1 MADKTLNVRV
11 KHKYDTEANWT
22 SKNPVL
28 LAGELAFSNDKNGQ
42 YKIGDGKTTWK
53 NLVYATAAYVPWT
66 GVTGKPTSFTPSSHT
81 HKKTDITDFPTM
93 LPASDVSDWAK
104 AKNKPSYTKSEVGL
118 GNVDNTADI
127 NKSVKYATNAGTAGT
142 CTGNAAT
149 ASKASILTTPRK
161 IDGVN
166 FNAAS
171 DITHYGTCSTDAAIA
186 AKVVSLSNFT
196 LVTGSRIIVKF
207 TVTNTA
213 TSPTLNVNST
223 GAKAIKY
230 RGDAISAGY
239 LAANRTYEFVY
250 DGTNYILVG
259 DLNTDTNTKVTNTL
273 ETTTKAYITG
283 TTSATTN
290 TGTQVFDTG
299 VYLDTTAGKLV
310 AKTFSG
316 SLEGNATSATTAK
329 SCSGNAATAT
339 KFNATHK
346 IGNAAFDGSG
356 DISLAQIGA
365 AASSHSHNYAG
376 SSSAGGAATSA
387 NKLAT
392 ARKISLTGA
401 ITGSGSFDGS
411 GDLSLATSVNHSHTV
426 LTLTPSSR
434 PTSLNFDLSTE
445 SFMKK
450 LCYSIATSST
460 TTGKPPADAHVLTFA
475 WDTDSGCGSQLAITH
490 GSKTPHLYIRAS
502 ATVDNKAVWNGWTTL
517 LDSSNYTSYTV
528 KKDGTGATGTW
539 GISVSGNAATA
550 TKATSADSTTKLT
563 TSRSIFGN
571 SFNGTADVEG
581 QALVYG
587 SKTTSSSMYNH
598 SGLQIREN
606 DLVKNTQSDLAYAPS
621 IGFHWLGVAAGT
633 IHFHKDGIFYFKKQN
648 GTDKAT
654 ISANLSGNATTA
666 TKLSTVRTVSGGT
679 DITMNFNYDGSA
691 NSTATLGYYN
701 CTASNGNT
709 NNYSYHRIA
718 KLDTI
723 TESYTDKTTTLYIT
737 QDFNGGYFGI
747 VRISLR
753 TNNVTNKDVATA
765 EVTWLARYGFDLDA
779 VQIGLYN
786 VAGATYAD
794 AFLKLSGTYRST
806 TIRAVASGARGTI
819 SRTWTLV
826 SSNEA
831 NSTTT
836 SDAKTSTESYA
847 SISSAATK
855 LHNKAYSTTIS
866 GIDVGLIKTSTRLY
880 SNVTGSSTQPVY
892 FSNGVPVACTYTL
905 GKSVPSDAKFTD
917 TNTWRGIQNNLT
929 STSTTDSLS
938 ANQGKILK
946 GLIDGKAS
954 SKGGQINGNVT
965 IGSLDDTTYNLTV
978 NGNLTT
984 NGNLTINGSFDKD
997 KSILLWGDVRFVDYY
1012 EQDNTIIE
1020 AYRRPVSSV
1029 ATKGLRV
1036 GFLRARTYNGKK
1048 QFQVKGEW
1056 GTDDGNGNYIGK
1068 NAAWD
1073 TKTITMDGES
1083 DIRLK
1088 KDIKNSS
1095 VNALSVITNMKV
1107 REFTW
1112 KESGIHQSLG
1122 LIADEVERLDPLLA
1136 IGGGYN
1142 ADGEMDIKCID
1153 RLLLSEY
1160 AIKGIQEQQDEI
1172 LDLQNENKELKEK
1185 LSEIDKLKKEL
1196 DELKTLITNK

>member
-28 LAGELAFSNDKNGQ
+28 LTGELAFSRDKNGQ

-53 NLVYATAAYVPWT
+53 NLPYATAAYVPWT

-81 HKKTDITDFPTM
+81 HKKTDITDFPAM

-104 AKNKPSYTKSEVGL
+104 AKTKPTYTKSEVGL
-118 GNVDNTADI
+118 GNVDNTADV
-127 NKSVKYATNAGTAGT
+127 NKSVKYATSAGTAGT

-149 ASKASILTTPRK
+149 ASKAAILTTPRK

-223 GAKAIKY
+223 GAKPIKY

-239 LAANRTYEFVY
+239 LAADRTYEFVY
-250 DGTNYILVG
+250 DGTNYNLVG
-259 DLNTDTNTKVTNTL
+259 DLNTNTDTKVTNTL
-273 ETTTKAYITG
+273 ATTTKAYITG

-310 AKTFSG
+310 ATTFSG
-316 SLEGNATSATTAK
+316 ALSGNATSATTAK
-329 SCSGNAATAT
+329 SCTGNAATAT
-339 KFNATHK
+339 KFDATHK

-356 DISLAQIGA
+356 DITLAQIGA

-376 SSSAGGAATSA
+376 SSSAGGSATSA

-502 ATVDNKAVWNGWTTL
+502 ATVDNKAVWNSWTTL

-550 TKATSADSTTKLT
+550 TK
-563 TSRSIFGN
+563 
-571 SFNGTADVEG
+571 
-581 QALVYG
+581 
-587 SKTTSSSMYNH
+587 
-598 SGLQIREN
+598 
-606 DLVKNTQSDLAYAPS
+606 
-621 IGFHWLGVAAGT
+621 
-633 IHFHKDGIFYFKKQN
+633 
-648 GTDKAT
+648 
-654 ISANLSGNATTA
+654 
-666 TKLSTVRTVSGGT
+666 LSTVRTVSGGT

-691 NSTATLGYYN
+691 NSSATLGFYN
-701 CTASNGNT
+701 CTAANGNT

-723 TESYTDKTTTLYIT
+723 KESYIDKTTTLYIT

-765 EVTWLARYGFDLDA
+765 EVAWLARYGFDLDA

-794 AFLKLSGTYRST
+794 AFLKLPGTHKST
-806 TIRAVASGARGTI
+806 TIRAIASGARGSI

-826 SSNEA
+826 SSKEA
-831 NSTTT
+831 DSTTT

-855 LHNKAYSTTIS
+855 LHSKAYSTTIR
-866 GIDVGLIKTSTRLY
+866 GVDAGTVRASTRLY

-1020 AYRRPVSSV
+1020 TYRRPVSSV

-1095 VNALSVITNMKV
+1095 VNALSVITSMKV

-1172 LDLQNENKELKEK
+1172 LDLQNKNKELKEK